1 LCAAVCN
8 GVTQL
13 ASTLLDSG
21 FDVADIDKYGKT
33 ALTNTAS
40 CRYEQ
45 CVQKLGWS
53 QSQSQP
59 ILLLL
64 TEMVTQHWRML
75 HKYLFVYDY
84 YLFVE

>member
-21 FDVADIDKYGKT
+21 VDVADIDKYGKT

-45 CVQKLGWS
+45 CVQKLG
-53 QSQSQP
+53 
-59 ILLLL
+59 
-64 TEMVTQHWRML
+64 EAGVVAVAVTANIAAVDRDGYTALADAAQIFICL
-75 HKYLFVYDY
+75 
-84 YLFVE
+84 